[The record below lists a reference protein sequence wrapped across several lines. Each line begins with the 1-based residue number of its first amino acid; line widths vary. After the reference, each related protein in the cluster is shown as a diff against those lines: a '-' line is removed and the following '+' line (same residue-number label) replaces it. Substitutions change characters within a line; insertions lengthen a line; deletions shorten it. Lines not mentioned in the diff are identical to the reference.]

1 LSIRHNDIFSYR
13 KEQVS
18 IIILVKTIAINPSI
32 DNFKAEPEAVPHNTI
47 HILQRERNLTLQQS
61 FDFAGELLKQ
71 AVQRWYWTQQHLP
84 SFGEHADVQV
94 QRYLEGLLDQVKAN
108 LHWSFAS
115 GRYFG
120 KDSEEAR
127 KTMTLKIPI
136 FV

>member
-1 LSIRHNDIFSYR
+1 MSLGSRTD
-13 KEQVS
+13 
-18 IIILVKTIAINPSI
+18 
-32 DNFKAEPEAVPHNTI
+32 DDKAEPDAVPHNTI
-47 HILQRERNLTLQQS
+47 HVLQRERKLSVQEA

-84 SFGEHADVQV
+84 SFGERNDVQV
-94 QRYLEGLLDQVKAN
+94 HRYLDGLLDQAKSN

-127 KTMTLKIPI
+127 RTMTLDILSRY
-136 FV
+136 

>member
-1 LSIRHNDIFSYR
+1 MTLITYMIALDPEIDI
-13 KEQVS
+13 
-18 IIILVKTIAINPSI
+18 
-32 DNFKAEPEAVPHNTI
+32 FKAEPEAVPHNTI
-47 HILQRERNLTLQQS
+47 HVLQRERNLSLQES
-61 FDFAGELLKQ
+61 FDYAGELLKQ

-120 KDSEEAR
+120 KDSEKAR
-127 KTMTLKIPI
+127 ETMTLEIP
-136 FV
+136 VYD

>member
-1 LSIRHNDIFSYR
+1 MSASAAADAVGTRTDFY
-13 KEQVS
+13 Q
-18 IIILVKTIAINPSI
+18 
-32 DNFKAEPEAVPHNTI
+32 AEPEAVPHNTI
-47 HILQRERNLTLQQS
+47 HILQRERKLTLQES

-84 SFGEHADVQV
+84 SFGEHGDQQV

-127 KTMTLKIPI
+127 KTMVLEIP
-136 FV
+136 VYDQ